1 MRMAELVPFPAAAS
15 PRHERLPYG
24 LHTIEEDDIAA
35 VLAALSG
42 DLLAQ
47 GPWVEKFERAVA
59 AETGAPHAVACT
71 SGSSALHLAYLGA
84 GLGPGDLCI
93 VPAVTF
99 LATATSALAT
109 GAEVMLCDVDPETGL
124 IDLVDLARIVRESAG
139 VKVVSPV
146 HLGGRLADLEGLGAI
161 VGGRPGV
168 CIIEDACHA
177 LGAQDAA
184 GRMAGSTQQSFAA
197 TFSFHPVKTITTGEG
212 GVVTL
217 RDPEVAERL
226 KRLRNHGVTRDPALM
241 NEPFS
246 FDEGGQP
253 NPWTYE
259 QLELGYNYRMNE
271 LEAALGCSQL
281 RKLHRFVGRRAELA
295 GLYIEHLRARLPHVE
310 PILPMAEEASGWHLF
325 SVRIDFNKLGLSRA
339 DVMKSLARKGVGTQ
353 VHYIPLHFQ
362 PALKRRLRH
371 GPLKGAETYYG
382 RTLSLPLFPSMHNE
396 DTGRVVDALE
406 AALSGR

>member
-1 MRMAELVPFPAAAS
+1 MAQVVPLPRRDRS
-15 PRHERLPYG
+15 RHERLPYG

-47 GPWVEKFERAVA
+47 GPWVEEFERAVA
-59 AETGAPHAVACT
+59 AETGSPYAIACT

-99 LATATSALAT
+99 LATATAALAT
-109 GAEVMLCDVDPETGL
+109 GADVQLCDVDSETGL
-124 IDLVDLARIVRESAG
+124 IDLADVARILRDRDNVR
-139 VKVVSPV
+139 VVSPV
-146 HLGGRLADLEGLGAI
+146 HLGGRLSDLEGLSALLIDRPVRI
-161 VGGRPGV
+161 V
-168 CIIEDACHA
+168 EDACHA
-177 LGAQDAA
+177 LGAQDAV
-184 GRMAGSTQQSFAA
+184 GRKAGSTQQAFAA
-197 TFSFHPVKTITTGEG
+197 TVSFHPVKTITTGEG
-212 GVVTL
+212 GVVTVS
-217 RDPEVAERL
+217 DPETAERL

-259 QLELGYNYRMNE
+259 QVELGYNYRMNE

-295 GLYIEHLRARLPHVE
+295 TLYTEQLQARIPGVE
-310 PILPMAEEASGWHLF
+310 PTLPPAGEASGWHLF
-325 SVRIDFNKLGLSRA
+325 SVRINFAKHGLSRA
-339 DVMKSLARKGVGTQ
+339 EVMKRLAGRGVGTQ

-362 PALKRRLRH
+362 PALKKRLRY
-371 GPLKGAETYYG
+371 GPLRGAEAYYE
-382 RTLSLPLFPSMHNE
+382 RTLSLPLFPSMDDE
-396 DTGRVVDALE
+396 DVERVVAALE
-406 AALSGR
+406 AVLSGR